1 MVLSISQISQHSLQ
15 APQLTPSLIQVQQ
28 LVEITQVSVEDVQPE
43 GEEAIAPE
51 MIRLF
56 RLFP

>member
-1 MVLSISQISQHSLQ
+1 VVS
-15 APQLTPSLIQVQQ
+15 TGGNPSVRENIINVFGKKQVQQ
-28 LVEITQVSVEDVQPE
+28 LVEITQVSVEDVQPD

-56 RLFP
+56 RLLP